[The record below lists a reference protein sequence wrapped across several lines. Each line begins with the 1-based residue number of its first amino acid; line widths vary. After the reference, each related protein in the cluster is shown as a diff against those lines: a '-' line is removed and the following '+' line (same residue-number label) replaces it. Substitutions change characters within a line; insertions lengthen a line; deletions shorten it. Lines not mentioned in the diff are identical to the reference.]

1 MRSLTRLPSKPALA
15 ATLLALFLLTVAPAP
30 AQDGP
35 GGQLTAEHLES
46 LQWRNIGPA
55 ISSGRIVD
63 IAVDPSDTK
72 IVYVASASGGLWKST
87 NHGTTWEPVF
97 DHETTISLGAVAV
110 APSNPNVIWVGTG
123 EANNQ
128 RSSSWGDGV
137 YKSQDGGKSW
147 QHMGLE
153 TSQHVGAFA
162 IHPDNEQIVYV
173 AALGALW
180 GPNPERGLYRTV
192 DGGKSW
198 ELVLAISEHTGVVDV
213 VMDPRNPDR
222 LYAAAYQRERRNWS
236 FLGGG
241 PEGGIYRS
249 EDGGDSW
256 EKLDSGLPET
266 DIGKIGFAI
275 SPSDPDIVYAILE
288 AQKRG
293 ETGVYRS
300 SDRGAS
306 WEHLDSSNP
315 IPWYYSQ
322 IRVDPK
328 DADRVYVLGTRL
340 SVSDDGGRTFRND
353 GAPGIHVD
361 HHALWIDPRD
371 PDQMILGNDGG
382 LAFTYDRGAS
392 WDFVANLPLTQY
404 YHIAADMR
412 EPFYTVYGG
421 TQDNNTW
428 GGPSGTRNSDGIVND
443 DWYITVG
450 GDGFYA
456 QVDPTDDS
464 IVYSESQ
471 YGNLV
476 RFDTRTGERKF
487 IQPRPPEDEHYRWN
501 WAAPLLIS
509 PHDHNTLYF
518 AANKLFR
525 SRDRGDAWEVI
536 SDDLSRQLDRDELEM
551 MGRNWPKD
559 AVSRHSGVS
568 EYGNV
573 TTFDESPL
581 RVGYLAAGTDD
592 GLINISLDG
601 GDTWNRVDSFEGVPE
616 MTRVS
621 RLIWSRHQEN
631 RLYVV
636 FDGHKDNNFR
646 PYVLRSNDHGE
657 SFESITSNMPEYG
670 STRVIREHPRNP
682 DLLAVGTE
690 FGVFLTIDA
699 GESWVQLKNNLPTVA
714 VHDILF
720 HPRENDLII
729 GTHGRGIW
737 ILDDVAM
744 LEEMSAALESSAY
757 LARVREA
764 MQYNTFNRG
773 RGAQG
778 ARYYRA
784 PNPPRGA
791 ILTYYLDKEALQAPE
806 GESPPKVGLEI
817 VDAAGAV
824 IRKLETSSTPGVHRA
839 VWDLRHE
846 PPYRGEEPE
855 PQAGR
860 FGGGTPLGPLV
871 IPSTY
876 TARLTLGDIVHEQPV
891 MVVPDPL
898 VQMSDSERQARHDTL
913 LHLSHLQA
921 TIHAAMTTA
930 QQLQGQLETITQ
942 AIADTP
948 GAPEEV
954 AEQAKSLSE
963 SVDKA
968 LTELRGASGFPPDPS
983 VPVGIS
989 RLINRLAGS
998 ISGYTAAPSAAEL
1011 DVLSDAQKRLASV
1024 ASTLNELA
1032 GKRLSELNAALDAAG
1047 VRWTPGRD
1055 IRLREQG

>member
-15 ATLLALFLLTVAPAP
+15 AALLALFLLTVAPVP

-35 GGQLTAEHLES
+35 GSQLTAEHLES

-137 YKSQDGGKSW
+137 YKSQDGGQSW

-153 TSQHVGAFA
+153 TSQHVGALA
-162 IHPDNEQIVYV
+162 IHPNNEQIVYV

-180 GPNPERGLYRTV
+180 GPNPERGLYRTI
-192 DGGKSW
+192 DGGQSW

-222 LYAAAYQRERRNWS
+222 LYAATYQRERRNWS

-256 EKLDSGLPET
+256 EKLDNGLPET

-275 SPSDPDIVYAILE
+275 SPSDPDIVYAIVE
-288 AQKRG
+288 AQKSS

-306 WEHLDSSNP
+306 WEHHDTINP

-328 DADRVYVLGTRL
+328 DPDRVYVLGTFL

-371 PDQMILGNDGG
+371 PDRMILGNDGG

-456 QVDPTDDS
+456 QVDPRDDS

-581 RVGYLAAGTDD
+581 RAGYLAAGTDD

-601 GDTWNRVDSFEGVPE
+601 GDTWNRIDSFEGVPE

-621 RLIWSRHQEN
+621 RLIWSRHQDN

-657 SFESITSNMPEYG
+657 SFQSINSNMPEYG

-690 FGVFLTIDA
+690 FGVFVTIDA

-744 LEEMSAALESSAY
+744 LEEMSAAL
-757 LARVREA
+757 
-764 MQYNTFNRG
+764 
-773 RGAQG
+773 
-778 ARYYRA
+778 
-784 PNPPRGA
+784 
-791 ILTYYLDKEALQAPE
+791 
-806 GESPPKVGLEI
+806 
-817 VDAAGAV
+817 
-824 IRKLETSSTPGVHRA
+824 
-839 VWDLRHE
+839 
-846 PPYRGEEPE
+846 
-855 PQAGR
+855 
-860 FGGGTPLGPLV
+860 V

-891 MVVPDPL
+891 TVVPDPL

-913 LHLSHLQA
+913 LQLSHLQA
-921 TIHAAMTTA
+921 TVHAAMTTA

-948 GAPEEV
+948 GAPEEM

-968 LTELRGASGFPPDPS
+968 LTELRGASGLPPDPS

-998 ISGYTAAPSAAEL
+998 ISGYTAAPSAEEL
-1011 DVLSDAQKRLASV
+1011 KVLSDAQERLASV
-1024 ASTLNELA
+1024 VSILNELA
-1032 GKRLSELNAALDAAG
+1032 GVRLSELNAALDAAG

-1055 IRLREQG
+1055 IRLREQS